1 MQNIRLLSGGAA
13 CPSCIIGRK
22 SLGHADETV
31 VSCRWN
37 YCGKGMKLY
46 FYGLSA
52 FVRLSS
58 GNISDQMIHR
68 HVFPKWGGVE
78 RLFDL
83 IV

>member
-13 CPSCIIGRK
+13 RPGSIIGRK

-52 FVRLSS
+52 FVRLSL

>member
-1 MQNIRLLSGGAA
+1 M
-13 CPSCIIGRK
+13 K
-22 SLGHADETV
+22 WM
-31 VSCRWN
+31 WN

-52 FVRLSS
+52 FVRLSL

-68 HVFPKWGGVE
+68 HVFPKWGGME

-83 IV
+83 VV

>member
-1 MQNIRLLSGGAA
+1 MLMKQLCHTG
-13 CPSCIIGRK
+13 
-22 SLGHADETV
+22 ETV
-31 VSCRWN
+31 VPCRWN

-68 HVFPKWGGVE
+68 HVFPKWGGME

-83 IV
+83 VV